1 MACDAPPGW
10 WCNGTRYERVAVAR
24 SFLHPPPASADRVSP
39 PQKRRVLSTS
49 PLSTSSKTPPAPL
62 PLPPSSPPASPNTWR
77 NLAPSF
83 PPGLAP
89 SFPPTLPHELTL
101 HIDDVPTLSGRGPG
115 SEHFSSFMQ
124 GVGLSTALFFTLAL
138 VYILNRYR
146 RWRQRQQRLER
157 RRRRQA
163 QARELYDASIG
174 QGTTDTAGNPI
185 VDSPEA
191 EMSEAE
197 MQHELLLL
205 RARATAIDALPKR
218 TVAQSEVAD
227 AAAEPLECS
236 ICLGDLAAG
245 DKLSQ
250 LPCGHEFHGPC
261 TAA

>member
-1 MACDAPPGW
+1 MV
-10 WCNGTRYERVAVAR
+10 RREL
-24 SFLHPPPASADRVSP
+24 SSSP
-39 PQKRRVLSTS
+39 
-49 PLSTSSKTPPAPL
+49 KTPPAPRT
-62 PLPPSSPPASPNTWR
+62 LPPSSPPASPNTSR
-77 NLAPSF
+77 TLAPAF